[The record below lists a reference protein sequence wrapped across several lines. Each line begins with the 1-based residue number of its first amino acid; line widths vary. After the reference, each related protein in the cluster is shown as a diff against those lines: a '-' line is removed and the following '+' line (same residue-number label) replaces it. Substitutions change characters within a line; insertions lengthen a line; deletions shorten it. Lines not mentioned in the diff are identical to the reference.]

1 MRTKRILLFLLAVAV
16 LGLSVFGSLVWR
28 ATTVEHADRPDALQ
42 RFSDVRATFRPALPM
57 LQVDA
62 SGQLIR
68 HEHQPAAKGPRPTQL
83 DVLAY
88 RAREQRLVRVD
99 IPFWFFKLKGVAVQI
114 ALRGTGLDMER
125 LEVTPADLEQHGPG
139 VVLDE
144 TRANGDRL
152 LVWTE

>member
-1 MRTKRILLFLLAVAV
+1 MRTKRILLFLLAGAV
-16 LGLSVFGSLVWR
+16 LGLSVFGSLVWH
-28 ATTVEHADRPDALQ
+28 ATTVERADRPEALQ
-42 RFSDVRATFRPALPM
+42 RFSDVRATFGPALPM

-88 RAREQRLVRVD
+88 RAREQRL
-99 IPFWFFKLKGVAVQI
+99 G
-114 ALRGTGLDMER
+114 
-125 LEVTPADLEQHGPG
+125 VTPADLERHGPG